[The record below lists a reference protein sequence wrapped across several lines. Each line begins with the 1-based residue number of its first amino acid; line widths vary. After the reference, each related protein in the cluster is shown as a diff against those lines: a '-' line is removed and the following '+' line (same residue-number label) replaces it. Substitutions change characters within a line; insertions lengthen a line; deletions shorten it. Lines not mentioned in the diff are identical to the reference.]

1 MLKQLPNDVL
11 EIIINNLEI
20 KDRYSFILT
29 NKTNNDNFGKEKFKK
44 KFQYLLVKRL
54 LNNDLYKFK
63 NEIINLSEKER
74 NKIFLESIHNIRTI
88 WLNEQQ
94 GFYDMK
100 YILECMMYG
109 SRITDL
115 NEITNHTSNHFNNH
129 FYNYIVE
136 CIGFLT
142 IKDREKIQKNI
153 DNTPVLKGLHSNFK
167 PIKKIFY

>member
-1 MLKQLPNDVL
+1 MLNKLPNDIL
-11 EIIINNLEI
+11 EIVINNLEI

-29 NKTNNDNFGKEKFKK
+29 NQTNNDNFGKEKFKK

-74 NKIFLESIHNIRTI
+74 NEIFLESIHNIRTI

-115 NEITNHTSNHFNNH
+115 NGITNHTSNHFNNH
-129 FYNYIVE
+129 FYNPIVE

-153 DNTPVLKGLHSNFK
+153 DNTPVLKSLHSNFR

>member
-1 MLKQLPNDVL
+1 MLNDIPIELLPLIIDKLQFNDKY
-11 EIIINNLEI
+11 NLL
-20 KDRYSFILT
+20 LT
-29 NKTNNDNFGKEKFKK
+29 NKKFNNEFGKDKFKK
-44 KFQYLLVKRL
+44 KYQYLLVKRL
-54 LNNDLYKFK
+54 LNNDLHKFK
-63 NEIINLSEKER
+63 KEIINLSEKER
-74 NKIFLESIHNIRTI
+74 HEIFLKSIHNIRTI

-100 YILECMMYG
+100 YILECMIYG

-115 NEITNHTSNHFNNH
+115 NELTNHTSNHFNNH
-129 FYNYIVE
+129 FYNSIVE

-153 DNTPVLKGLHSNFK
+153 DDTPVLKGLHSNFM

>member
-1 MLKQLPNDVL
+1 MLNKLPNDIL
-11 EIIINNLEI
+11 EIVINKLEI

-29 NKTNNDNFGKEKFKK
+29 NKTNNHNFGKEKLKK

-74 NKIFLESIHNIRTI
+74 NQIFLESIHNIRTI

-136 CIGFLT
+136 CIGALT

>member
-1 MLKQLPNDVL
+1 MLNDIPIELLPLIIDKLQFNDTY
-11 EIIINNLEI
+11 NLL
-20 KDRYSFILT
+20 LT
-29 NKTNNDNFGKEKFKK
+29 NKKFNNEFGKDKFKK
-44 KFQYLLVKRL
+44 KYQYLLVERL
-54 LNNDLYKFK
+54 LNNDLHKFK
-63 NEIINLSEKER
+63 KEIINLSEKER
-74 NKIFLESIHNIRTI
+74 HEIFLESIHNIRTI

-109 SRITDL
+109 SRITNL

-136 CIGFLT
+136 CIGDLT

-153 DNTPVLKGLHSNFK
+153 DDTPVLKGLHSNFI

>member
-1 MLKQLPNDVL
+1 MLNQLPNDVL
-11 EIIINNLEI
+11 EIVINNLKI

-100 YILECMMYG
+100 YILECMVYG

-115 NEITNHTSNHFNNH
+115 NEITNHTSKHFNNH

-153 DNTPVLKGLHSNFK
+153 DDTPVLKGLHSNFK

>member
-1 MLKQLPNDVL
+1 MLNKLPNDIL
-11 EIIINNLEI
+11 EIVINNLEI

-29 NKTNNDNFGKEKFKK
+29 NKTNNYNFGKEKFKK
-44 KFQYLLVKRL
+44 KFQYLVVKRL

-100 YILECMMYG
+100 YILECMING
-109 SRITDL
+109 SRIIDL
-115 NEITNHTSNHFNNH
+115 NQLTNHTSNHFNKY
-129 FYNYIVE
+129 FYNSIVD

-142 IKDREKIQKNI
+142 IEDREKIQKNI
-153 DNTPVLKGLHSNFK
+153 DYKPVLKGLHSNFI
-167 PIKKIFY
+167 PI